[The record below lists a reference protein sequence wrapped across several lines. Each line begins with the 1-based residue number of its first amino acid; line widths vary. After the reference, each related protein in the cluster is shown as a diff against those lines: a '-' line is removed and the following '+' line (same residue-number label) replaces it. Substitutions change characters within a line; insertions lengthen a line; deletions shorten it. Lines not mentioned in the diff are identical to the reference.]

1 MANGNVFLSFFF
13 FHTDRQTDKKTWQN
27 YMPPIYRCWGGGG
40 GGGVHN
46 FVNKLMIT
54 CHPLLLNNLFKFE
67 VDISSIKRDI
77 RKKRD
82 RFFFYIFKV
91 KKGHKCGKN
100 TLIVACLLYRF
111 PPRSV
116 FTYLSKFEVYK
127 YISSAIKRHYTRRLC
142 KDNSS
147 SPHDL

>member
-13 FHTDRQTDKKTWQN
+13 SYRQANGQKDMAKL
-27 YMPPIYRCWGGGG
+27 YAPDLSLLGGW